1 MTSMHDEF
9 VDLQRIVQI
18 FCPVGYDHV
27 KFKNHL
33 LELEEK
39 NLIPKA
45 ERLRRGAL
53 FKKSWNIQDLPLIGE
68 KCGFLPEKKS
78 SKGRSVCVFTTKGG
92 VLKTTLALNIA
103 RAAAMHGQKVCVVGL
118 DIQGDITNALG
129 FQSEL
134 EEGAHLDEVLEQVE
148 RTQGLM
154 DVFNSKARLEDVIV
168 PIGTNLALIPETAE
182 LAQLNDAL
190 SNVNRREYWLREKVV
205 ERLKGIF
212 DLVVMDCSPNWNKL
226 TTNALVASDL
236 LVSPLECKI
245 NNFRNFKVFG
255 QFLEQF
261 VQEMRMELKTMFVP
275 TRYTKTRRLSLDI
288 LQWYQ
293 KNVPECS
300 TYGIRDC
307 VLGEEAVALNRSFLE
322 HKPGHAASHDMKSL
336 LGELFEKLE
345 NHLETEHGGV
355 ELRPSQTWSDA
366 QSAQL

>member
-1 MTSMHDEF
+1 MRDEY
-9 VDLQRIVQI
+9 VDLQKIAQI
-18 FCPVGYDHV
+18 FCPIGNDHIQ
-27 KFKNHL
+27 FKNKI
-33 LELEEK
+33 LELEEQG
-39 NLIPKA
+39 LIPKA
-45 ERLRRGAL
+45 QRLRRGAL
-53 FKKSWNIQDLPLIGE
+53 FKKSWKSEDLPLIG
-68 KCGFLPEKKS
+68 KYCGFLPEKKS
-78 SKGRSVCVFTTKGG
+78 SRGRSISVFTTKGG

-103 RAAAMHGQKVCVVGL
+103 RTAALHGQKVCVVGL

-134 EEGAHLDEVLEQVE
+134 EDAHRLDDVLEQVQ

-154 DVFNSKARLEDVIV
+154 DVFRSKARLEDVIV
-168 PIGTNLALIPETAE
+168 PIGANLALIPETAE

-190 SNVNRREYWLREKVV
+190 NTVNRREYWLREKIV
-205 ERLKGIF
+205 ERLKDIF

-275 TRYTKTRRLSLDI
+275 TRYTKTRKLSIDI

-293 KNVPECS
+293 KNVPDCS

-307 VLGEEAVALNRSFLE
+307 VLGEEAVALNSSFLE
-322 HKPGHAASHDMKSL
+322 HKPGHAASQDMKSL
-336 LGELFEKLE
+336 LSEIFSRLDI
-345 NHLETEHGGV
+345 
-355 ELRPSQTWSDA
+355 QTDDDFVPRFKQGSDA
-366 QSAQL
+366 LQL

>member
-1 MTSMHDEF
+1 MRDEF
-9 VDLQRIVQI
+9 VDLQKIVQI
-18 FCPVGYDHV
+18 FCPVGEDHV
-27 KFKNHL
+27 QFKNKI
-33 LELEEK
+33 LELEE
-39 NLIPKA
+39 NGTLPKA
-45 ERLRRGAL
+45 QRFRRGAL
-53 FKKSWNIQDLPLIGE
+53 FKKSWKAEDLPLIGQI
-68 KCGFLPEKKS
+68 CGFLPRQRPLQ
-78 SKGRSVCVFTTKGG
+78 GHSVAVFTTKGG

-103 RAAAMHGQKVCVVGL
+103 RTAALHGQKVCVVGL

-134 EEGAHLDEVLEQVE
+134 EEAHHLDEVLDQVQ

-154 DVFNSKARLEDVIV
+154 DVFHSRARLEDVIV
-168 PIGTNLALIPETAE
+168 PIGSNLALIPETAE

-190 SNVNRREYWLREKVV
+190 NNLNRREYWLKEKVV

-261 VQEMRMELKTMFVP
+261 VQEMRMELRTAFVP
-275 TRYTKTRRLSLDI
+275 TRYTKTRKLSLDI

-300 TYGIRDC
+300 SYGIRDC
-307 VLGEEAVALNRSFLE
+307 VLGEEAVALNCSFLE
-322 HKPGHAASHDMKSL
+322 HRPGHAASQDMKNL
-336 LGELFEKLE
+336 LTEIFERLYERIEVAPKPE
-345 NHLETEHGGV
+345 FY
-355 ELRPSQTWSDA
+355 QT
-366 QSAQL
+366 QVGLQV

>member
-1 MTSMHDEF
+1 MREEF
-9 VDLQRIVQI
+9 VDLQKIVQI
-18 FCPVGYDHV
+18 FCPVGADHV
-27 KFKNHL
+27 QFKNKI
-33 LELEEK
+33 LELEEN

-45 ERLRRGAL
+45 QRLRRGAL
-53 FKKSWNIQDLPLIGE
+53 FKKSWKSEDLPLIGQA
-68 KCGFLPEKKS
+68 CGFLPEKKS
-78 SKGRSVCVFTTKGG
+78 SKGRSIAVFTTKGG

-103 RAAAMHGQKVCVVGL
+103 RTAALHGQKVCVVGL

-134 EEGAHLDEVLEQVE
+134 EDAHHLDEVLDQVQ

-154 DVFNSKARLEDVIV
+154 DVFHSRARLEDVIV
-168 PIGTNLALIPETAE
+168 PIDSNLALIPETAE

-190 SNVNRREYWLREKVV
+190 NNLNRREYWLKEKIVD
-205 ERLKGIF
+205 RLTGIF

-261 VQEMRMELKTMFVP
+261 VQEMRMELRTAFVP
-275 TRYTKTRRLSLDI
+275 TRYTKTRKLSLDI

-300 TYGIRDC
+300 SYGIRDC
-307 VLGEEAVALNRSFLE
+307 VLGEEAVALNCSFLE
-322 HKPGHAASHDMKSL
+322 HKPGHAASQDMKSL
-336 LGELFEKLE
+336 LTEVFERLYEEREEELQADFD
-345 NHLETEHGGV
+345 
-355 ELRPSQTWSDA
+355 QA
-366 QSAQL
+366 QVGLQI